1 MPVERTLAEE
11 GRMVGLQF
19 NWIVLDQRWKYSSIS
34 LFWKYWNLSLETGDK
49 LYSDTPPPEG
59 ECSIVS
65 PTSILPLFVISIHI
79 TIRCKSN

>member
-49 LYSDTPPPEG
+49 LYSDTPPPRRG
-59 ECSIVS
+59 VFYRQSYIDLTVVCDFNSHNY
-65 PTSILPLFVISIHI
+65 PL
-79 TIRCKSN
+79 